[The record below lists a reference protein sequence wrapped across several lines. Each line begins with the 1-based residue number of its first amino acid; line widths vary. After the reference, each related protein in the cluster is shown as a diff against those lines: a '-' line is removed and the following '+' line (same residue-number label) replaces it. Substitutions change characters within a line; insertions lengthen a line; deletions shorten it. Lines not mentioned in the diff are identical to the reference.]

1 MNILFLTRRFYPDIG
16 GVETHVLRVAEELIR
31 QGHSVTVIAEQVAG
45 KSGNDTE
52 EASFKWQSR
61 YISDKMTGKVKGTDF
76 SGQTANRSVKSSTF
90 EGNSSVIEKN
100 TKDDPYLSK
109 IIIYRLPKV
118 NEDRTK
124 KLIIWKWLF
133 QHRKLI
139 KDADVV
145 HCHDVFFWYMPF
157 RFLYLTK
164 KVFIT
169 FHGYEGVFPPAKK
182 AILIRKVSEWLA
194 NGNICVGD
202 YIKKWYGT
210 RPDFVTYGGRSE
222 APHRLV
228 LGEAEVPTGNY
239 QREKMAKKLNIVFV
253 GRVAEDTGVLMYA
266 EALEQLRVKKVQFS
280 FEVAGDGPL
289 RYEFEKYGTV
299 HGFVPD
305 PDIYMQKAD
314 IVFASSYLSILQ
326 ALSFSKL
333 VVSVYGN
340 PLKEDYLRMA
350 PFSKGVEIL
359 SDSEKMINIIDRY
372 RTDKASF
379 ANKIKVGHEWASQQ
393 TWENLTIM
401 YLQLWNMNKRGIGKT
416 G

>member
-16 GVETHVLRVAEELIR
+16 GVETHVLRVVEELIR
-31 QGHSVTVIAEQVAG
+31 QGHTVTVVAEQVTG
-45 KSGNDTE
+45 KSENDTE
-52 EASFKWQSR
+52 EASLKWQNR
-61 YISDKMTGKVKGTDF
+61 YISDKMTGRVKQIYN
-76 SGQTANRSVKSSTF
+76 SGQTTHGSVKSSTF
-90 EGNSSVIEKN
+90 GGNSSVVEKN
-100 TKDDPYLSK
+100 TKADPYLSK
-109 IIIYRLPKV
+109 IIIYHLPKV
-118 NEDRTK
+118 KEDRTK

-182 AILIRKVSEWLA
+182 AILIRKLSEWLA
-194 NGNICVGD
+194 HGNICVGD

-210 RPDFVTYGGRSE
+210 RPDFVTYGGVDSRKW
-222 APHRLV
+222 
-228 LGEAEVPTGNY
+228 
-239 QREKMAKKLNIVFV
+239 KMENGKWKKTPPLSIVFV
-253 GRVAEDTGVLMYA
+253 GRIAEDTGVLVYA
-266 EALEQLRVKKVQFS
+266 KALEQLRLKKVNFS

-289 RYEFEKYGTV
+289 RDEFEKYGTV
-299 HGFVPD
+299 HGFVPG
-305 PDIYMQKAD
+305 PEGYMQKAD

-333 VVSVYGN
+333 VMSVYGN

-359 SDSEKMINIIDRY
+359 SDPKDIINIIDRY
-372 RTDKASF
+372 QTDKANF
-379 ANKIKVGHEWASQQ
+379 ANKVKIGHEWAYQQ
-393 TWENLTIM
+393 TWENLANI

-416 G
+416 S